1 MAKRYEGRKVLKPTV
16 LRGIVAGAVALAVVI
31 SCIFHVGWG
40 TLSSFG
46 VGEFYLLCPLGGLEA
61 LLA

>member
-46 VGEFYLLCPLGGLEA
+46 VGEFYLLCPPGRS
-61 LLA
+61 